1 MKDLEMGDDPGLSVW
16 TLDVKTRVLIRGR
29 RECQRKRRRCL
40 GNRSRVGCDEGETI
54 SRGNSV

>member
-1 MKDLEMGDDPGLSVW
+1 MGDDPGLSVW